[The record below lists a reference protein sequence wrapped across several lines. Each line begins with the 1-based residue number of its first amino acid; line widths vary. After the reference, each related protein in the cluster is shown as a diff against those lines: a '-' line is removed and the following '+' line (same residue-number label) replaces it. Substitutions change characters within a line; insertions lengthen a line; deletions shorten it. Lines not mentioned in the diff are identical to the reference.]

1 MGPGVASGRWAMF
14 VNLFLSFYFE
24 IIIDSQ
30 VVEKIMQKRTH
41 VLITQLLPMVT
52 S

>member
-1 MGPGVASGRWAMF
+1 MASGRWAMF
-14 VNLFLSFYFE
+14 VYLFLTFYLE

-30 VVEKIMQKRTH
+30 VVAKIIQKRTH
-41 VLITQLLPMVT
+41 VLITQLLPVVT